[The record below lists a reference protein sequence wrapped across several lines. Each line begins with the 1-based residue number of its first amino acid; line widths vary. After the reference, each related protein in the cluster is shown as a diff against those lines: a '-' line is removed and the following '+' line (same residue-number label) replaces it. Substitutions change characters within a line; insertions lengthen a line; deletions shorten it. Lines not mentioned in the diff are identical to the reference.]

1 MTDFFYESCYWL
13 HMTMVADPNDKTLN
27 SGGTCAI
34 TAKDFS
40 AFTKKRRL
48 ACLPE
53 GKKDFYFL
61 YTGKMHVPNMQG
73 LVRFE

>member
-1 MTDFFYESCYWL
+1 
-13 HMTMVADPNDKTLN
+13 MTMVADLNDKTLN

-40 AFTKKRRL
+40 AFTKKRRFS
-48 ACLPE
+48 LPARR
-53 GKKDFYFL
+53 KKRFL